1 MFIQLRELILK
12 NANRFRSQNE
22 AVLLEINDFWD
33 NISEEMNISGDVGP
47 QMFKGGVLTISCSS
61 SAEASNLNL
70 IKEKIKIEVNKKLK
84 RKEIK
89 KIQFRI
95 IASKAHN
102 L

>member
-1 MFIQLRELILK
+1 MFIQLRKLILK

-22 AVLLEINDFWD
+22 AVLLEINDFWE
-33 NISEEMNISGDVGP
+33 NISKEMNIGRSVGP

-70 IKEKIKIEVNKKLK
+70 IKERIKIEINKKLE

-95 IASKAHN
+95 VTPKT
-102 L
+102 